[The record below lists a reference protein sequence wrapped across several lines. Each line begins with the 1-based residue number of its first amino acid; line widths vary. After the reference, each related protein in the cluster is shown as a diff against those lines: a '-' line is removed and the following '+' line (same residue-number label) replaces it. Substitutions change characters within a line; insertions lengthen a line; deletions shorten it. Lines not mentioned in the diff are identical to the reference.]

1 MSLNTL
7 EIASKLAAARIMATG
22 GQPLSLAGLR
32 LCIAEAHTLEHE
44 CGEVSSGIGL
54 DDRREKLHD
63 QFSAEYRAE
72 LKQRHLEGTLPPD
85 HAEGT
90 PTPRL

>member
-44 CGEVSSGIGL
+44 CSQVSSGIGL
-54 DDRREKLHD
+54 DDRRETLHN
-63 QFSAEYRAE
+63 QFSAEYQAE

-85 HAEGT
+85 HAEG
-90 PTPRL
+90 PPAPRL